1 MVPDAPR
8 VARFERH
15 TLVFGTPAAISDE
28 NRRQTF
34 DIDRDDPEKA
44 RRDAQAYLE
53 DGLGTSAED
62 LGAIVL
68 VSVSVLPRTRRRS
81 WAELS
86 PNQKKRYAGS
96 RQAKEEA
103 RQHGATVEEWYE
115 LAPDLKAFR
124 GHARGRPPKVVYLG
138 QAYVTYIAQDTP
150 TGRDKPD
157 KTPRELSKGPKDAWR
172 RRKRNERA
180 REKRRLAREAKG

>member
-62 LGAIVL
+62 LGAIVR
-68 VSVSVLPRTRRRS
+68 VSVSVLPQTRRRNWS
-81 WAELS
+81 ELS
-86 PNQKKRYAGS
+86 PNQQKRYAGS

-103 RQHGATVEEWYE
+103 RQHGATVQEWYK

-138 QAYVTYIAQDTP
+138 QSYVTYIAESTP
-150 TGRDKPD
+150 TGRDAPD

-172 RRKRNERA
+172 RRKRNERRRERYAAAKA
-180 REKRRLAREAKG
+180 RR

>member
-1 MVPDAPR
+1 MVSGTQP
-8 VARFERH
+8 VARFTRHERI
-15 TLVFGTPAAISDE
+15 FGHAPINDE
-28 NRRQTF
+28 NRRQTY
-34 DIDRDDPEKA
+34 DIDRDDPQDALRKA
-44 RRDAQAYLE
+44 HRYLE
-53 DGLGTSAED
+53 DALGTSAED

-86 PNQKKRYAGS
+86 PRQKARYAGS

-124 GHARGRPPKVVYLG
+124 GHAAGRPVKGVFVG
-138 QAYVTYIAQDTP
+138 QSYVTYIAKDTP
-150 TGRDKPD
+150 TGRDAPD

-172 RRKRNERA
+172 RRKRNERR
-180 REKRRLAREAKG
+180 RERYAAAKAGR